1 MHKAFLPVTFTRK
14 KQSIV
19 STTIEDIPLSK
30 FDLSLSGM
38 RIMNMTRILQVEKS
52 MRLHGQLQPVVA
64 RVHDGNYQLID
75 GFKRLYAS
83 EDLMMETLQCHLL
96 EIDLKQAKVL
106 LLSYNHSHQTMEA
119 WEEAMVLQDLQK
131 THSLDQRG
139 LARLTGYSRSWV
151 SRRLSL
157 IGKMDEDISSEI
169 MMGVLTGSHA
179 RALIKL
185 PRGNQR
191 EVARA
196 ITTYG
201 LTSRQSDT
209 LVDAF
214 LEAEGEDQQRYILAH
229 PEQVL
234 DKDNTYSEE
243 EPYDIR
249 LSCYGND
256 LIQSIGNAIRS
267 VHILLSLLGDHRI
280 SELNQTEKVIIAPS
294 FKKVSGYAK
303 KLSKA
308 TGQLQINKSIQK
320 DEK

>member
-1 MHKAFLPVTFTRK
+1 
-14 KQSIV
+14 
-19 STTIEDIPLSK
+19 
-30 FDLSLSGM
+30 M
-38 RIMNMTRILQVEKS
+38 RMMNMTRVLQVEKS

-106 LLSYNHSHQTMEA
+106 LLSYNRSHQTMEA

-131 THSLDQRG
+131 THSLDQRS

-151 SRRLSL
+151 SRRLAL
-157 IGKMDEDISSEI
+157 IGKIDEEISSDI

-179 RALIKL
+179 RALTRL
-185 PRGNQR
+185 PRGNQM

-196 ITTYG
+196 ITNYR

-209 LVDAF
+209 PVDAF
-214 LEAEGEDQQRYILAH
+214 LEAKDENRQRYVLSH
-229 PEQVL
+229 PEKVL
-234 DKDNTYSEE
+234 EKKDTEE
-243 EPYDIR
+243 EEDIYDAR

-256 LIQSIGNAIRS
+256 LMKSMMYVIHS
-267 VHILLSLLGDHRI
+267 VPLLLSRLNDQRI
-280 SELNQTEKVIIAPS
+280 GLSETEKVIITPG
-294 FKKVSGYAK
+294 FKKVSGYAE
-303 KLSKA
+303 KL
-308 TGQLQINKSIQK
+308 TEVIGNL
-320 DEK
+320 